1 MGVGAMKYTR
11 NVFDVF
17 CVFVF
22 FDVFDVFGVIDVF
35 GVFDV
40 SGVFYHRCCAA
51 IVGSRNPEIL
61 CNPSLY
67 AMAVSLLSSS
77 VWLVVCGVV

>member
-1 MGVGAMKYTR
+1 MFLMIFVLL
-11 NVFDVF
+11 DVF
-17 CVFVF
+17 SVFE
-22 FDVFDVFGVIDVF
+22 VF

-40 SGVFYHRCCAA
+40 SDVFWHRCCAA

-67 AMAVSLLSSS
+67 AMAVSLLASP